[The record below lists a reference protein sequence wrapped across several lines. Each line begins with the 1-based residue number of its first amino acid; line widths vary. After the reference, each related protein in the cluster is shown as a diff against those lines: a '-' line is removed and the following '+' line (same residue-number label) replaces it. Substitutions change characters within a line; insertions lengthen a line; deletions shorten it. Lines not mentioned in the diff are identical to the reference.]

1 MIWKSVADPRVV
13 QNRYQIAEDGTLVDT
28 LKGCVV
34 KQHKDATGYMR
45 FNMATPDSC
54 EIKFPVHRVVAAAFL
69 PAPEAGQ
76 THVDHI
82 DGNRANNHVSNLR
95 WCTPIENNRNP
106 VTVVKKQ
113 AAHRIT
119 ETSLKRRVV
128 CENTGEEFDSMTEA
142 ALHFNLTIAAVT
154 QSCRKAAEGKA
165 RRPMKFGKPVM
176 HFHLIIE
183 EPIALKQDRE
193 ETTERAASKPNS
205 RPVKCLETGLEYPS
219 ASAAAR
225 AHGLRY
231 SSVCSS
237 CNRNKAGGKQAKAF
251 GLRPCYHFAWI
262 SREKT
267 ETIGDSDAILS

>member
-1 MIWKSVADPRVV
+1 MVWKFVTDPRVV

-28 LKGCVV
+28 LKGRVV
-34 KQHKDATGYMR
+34 KQCQDSAGYMR
-45 FNMATPDSC
+45 IRMTTPDSC

-95 WCTPIENNRNP
+95 WCTPTENNRNP
-106 VTVVKKQ
+106 ITVVKKQ

-119 ETSLKRRVV
+119 ETALKRKVV
-128 CENTGEEFDSMTEA
+128 CENTGEVFDSMTEA
-142 ALHFNLTIAAVT
+142 ALHFNLTIAAIT

-165 RRPMKFGKPVM
+165 RRSMKFGKPVM

-183 EPIALKQDRE
+183 KPTELKQDSK
-193 ETTERAASKPNS
+193 ETTERAASKSNS
-205 RPVKCLETGLEYPS
+205 RPVKCLETGIEYPS

-231 SSVCSS
+231 TSVIGS
-237 CNRNKAGGKQAKAF
+237 CNRTATGSRQSKAF
-251 GLRPCYHFAWI
+251 GMRTCYHFVWA
-262 SREKT
+262 SHENT
-267 ETIGDSDAILS
+267 EMIGDSDDIS